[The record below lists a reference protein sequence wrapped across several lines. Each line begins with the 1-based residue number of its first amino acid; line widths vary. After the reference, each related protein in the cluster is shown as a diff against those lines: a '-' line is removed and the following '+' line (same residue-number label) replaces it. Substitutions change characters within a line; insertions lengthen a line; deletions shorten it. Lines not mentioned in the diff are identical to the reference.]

1 VHWEHDIQV
10 FLALFAVM
18 APLGAIPL
26 FLALTP
32 DDPSVRRKTALKAG
46 LITFAILLTAFFVGD
61 LILAAF
67 EIEMDAFRMAG
78 GLIIASIGWKMVFG
92 SAKTAAGADNRNP
105 ALIPLSIPWLA
116 GPGAM
121 AVVIALG
128 ESDPTEFILEDIAI
142 ILIVSVLSV
151 IILLFANPIGR
162 FLREEGID
170 VITRI
175 FGLLLL
181 AIAIGSIL
189 VSLAN
194 FFPGLTQ

>member
-1 VHWEHDIQV
+1 MHWENDIQV

-26 FLALTP
+26 FLAVTP
-32 DDPSVRRKTALKAG
+32 PDPVVRRKTALKAG
-46 LITFAILLTAFFVGD
+46 LITFILLVTAFFLGD
-61 LILAAF
+61 LILKAF
-67 EIEMDAFRMAG
+67 EIEMDAFRLAG
-78 GLIIASIGWKMVFG
+78 GLIITSIGWKMVFG
-92 SAKTAAGADNRNP
+92 SGETVAGSDNRNP

-128 ESDPTEFILEDIAI
+128 ESDPTDFILEDIAI
-142 ILIVSVLSV
+142 IFILTIISVTL
-151 IILLFANPIGR
+151 LLFANPIER
-162 FLREEGID
+162 FLRQQGID
-170 VITRI
+170 VISRV

-181 AIAIGSIL
+181 AIAVGSIL
-189 VSLAN
+189 TSLAN

>member
-1 VHWEHDIQV
+1 MHWEHDIQV

-32 DDPSVRRKTALKAG
+32 SDPAVRRKTALKAG
-46 LITFAILLTAFFVGD
+46 LNTLIILLTAFFVGD
-61 LILAAF
+61 LILKAF
-67 EIEMDAFRMAG
+67 EIEMDAFRLAG

-92 SAKTAAGADNRNP
+92 SASTAAGSENRNP

-128 ESDPTEFILEDIAI
+128 ESDPAEFILEDIAI
-142 ILIVSVLSV
+142 IVILTLLST

-162 FLREEGID
+162 VLREEGID
-170 VITRI
+170 VITRV

-189 VSLAN
+189 VSIAN
-194 FFPGLTQ
+194 YFPGLTR

>member
-1 VHWEHDIQV
+1 MHWEHDIQV

-32 DDPSVRRKTALKAG
+32 DDPAVRRKTALKAG

-67 EIEMDAFRMAG
+67 EIEMNAFRIAG
-78 GLIIASIGWKMVFG
+78 GLIIASISWKMVFG
-92 SAKTAAGADNRNP
+92 SAATAAGVDNHNP
-105 ALIPLSIPWLA
+105 ALIPLSMPWLA
-116 GPGAM
+116 GPGAL

-151 IILLFANPIGR
+151 IILLFAHPIGG
-162 FLREEGID
+162 FLRKEGID

-189 VSLAN
+189 VSLSN
-194 FFPGLTQ
+194 SFPGLTQ

>member
-1 VHWEHDIQV
+1 
-10 FLALFAVM
+10 
-18 APLGAIPL
+18 
-26 FLALTP
+26 
-32 DDPSVRRKTALKAG
+32 
-46 LITFAILLTAFFVGD
+46 
-61 LILAAF
+61 
-67 EIEMDAFRMAG
+67 
-78 GLIIASIGWKMVFG
+78 
-92 SAKTAAGADNRNP
+92 
-105 ALIPLSIPWLA
+105 
-116 GPGAM
+116 M

>member
-1 VHWEHDIQV
+1 MHWEHDIQV

-32 DDPSVRRKTALKAG
+32 PDPAVRRKTALKAG
-46 LITFAILLTAFFVGD
+46 LITFIILVTSFFVGD
-61 LILAAF
+61 LILKAF
-67 EIEMDAFRMAG
+67 EIEMDAFRLAG

-92 SAKTAAGADNRNP
+92 SAATAAGSDNRDP

-128 ESDPTEFILEDIAI
+128 EEDPTEFILEDIAI
-142 ILIVSVLSV
+142 IFTLTVISV
-151 IILLFANPIGR
+151 ILLLFANPIER
-162 FLREEGID
+162 FLRQQGID
-170 VITRI
+170 VITRV

-181 AIAIGSIL
+181 AIAVGSIL
-189 VSLAN
+189 TSLAN